1 MQIKIRKRPIHPAS
15 ESPDCK
21 PKLML
26 KNLRLKLRVL
36 ILGVFV
42 LGHAMAHGASTPEAT
57 VADLHQ
63 ALLGIMQSGAQLG
76 FSGRLEQIT
85 PVVENSFDFDSI
97 ARVAMGRHWQQM
109 SESQQQ
115 RSNQLLRKLTVNS
128 YADRFSGYSGESFK
142 LLAVKDGR
150 RGQQIVRTELVRV
163 KDEPVQ
169 LDYILKQYNGQWRII
184 NVLANGVSDLSLKRA
199 EYGSIISKQGSAA
212 LLQQIEAQI
221 KRLYPES

>member
-1 MQIKIRKRPIHPAS
+1 MH
-15 ESPDCK
+15 
-21 PKLML
+21 
-26 KNLRLKLRVL
+26 KNLSLKLRVL
-36 ILGVFV
+36 ILLALV
-42 LGHAMAHGASTPEAT
+42 LGHPMAHGASTPDAT

-63 ALLGIMQSGAQLG
+63 ALLGIMQSADQLG
-76 FSGRLEQIT
+76 FSGRLERIT
-85 PVVENSFDFDSI
+85 PVVESSFDFESI
-97 ARVAMGRHWQQM
+97 TRVAMGRHWQQM
-109 SESQQQ
+109 SEPQQQ

-142 LLAVKDGR
+142 LLAVEEGR

-169 LDYILKQYNGQWRII
+169 LDYILKQHSGQWRII

-199 EYGSIISKQGSAA
+199 EYGSIITKQGTAA
-212 LLQQIEAQI
+212 LLQQIDAQI